1 MISLSR
7 SKLFLL
13 VVVISLLASG
23 ITLGLVYW
31 RGHLP
36 GKSAGESHPAAVSQ
50 RKVLYWVDT
59 MNPTRKSDKPGKAP
73 DGMDLVPVYA
83 DEAGPGETPPPGA
96 VKISPEK
103 QQLIGVQYGKVAE
116 RPVTE
121 TLRTVGR
128 VTYDETKI
136 ARIHTKVEGWIDQ
149 VFVNFTGKL
158 VEKNQPLIS
167 IYSPDLVST
176 QQEFLIA
183 KRGKDSLG
191 NYPNAGIAQG
201 AVSLYQA
208 SRERLRLWD
217 VNDEQI
223 RELEE
228 RGTPSRTLT
237 LYSPIGG
244 FVVTRNAFDKQRIT
258 PDTELYT
265 IADLSTVWVLAD
277 IYEYELP
284 QIHMGQA
291 AAMTLSYFPGR
302 TYAGT
307 ISYIYPQLDNATR
320 TVKVRIEFSNPGF
333 ELKPDMYSNVE
344 LKLDYGK
351 QLSVPEEAVLDSG
364 SEQIVF
370 VARDG
375 GYFEPR
381 KVQLGAKVD
390 NRYIVLSGLRRGEKI
405 VTSGNFLIDS
415 ESQLKSATQGM
426 AGMPG
431 MGGGAGGKAQAG
443 AAKAN
448 KDEQKAK
455 PAEKPKEQMPK
466 DMPMDMPMD
475 KPKDQ
480 KPPAGNHRGL

>member
-7 SKLFLL
+7 SKLLLL
-13 VVVISLLASG
+13 VVGISLLASG

-36 GKSAGESHPAAVSQ
+36 GKGAGTSQPAAASQ
-50 RKVLYWVDT
+50 RKVLYWVDA
-59 MNPTRKSDKPGKAP
+59 MNPTHKSEKPGKAS

-83 DEAGPGETPPPGA
+83 DEPAPGEAPPPGA
-96 VKISPEK
+96 VKISSEK
-103 QQLIGVQYGKVAE
+103 QQLIGVQYGTVAE

-121 TLRTVGR
+121 TIRAVGR

-183 KRGKDSLG
+183 KRGKDALG
-191 NYPNAGIAQG
+191 NNPHAEIAQG
-201 AVSLYQA
+201 AASLYDS

-284 QIHMGQA
+284 QIHLDQA
-291 AAMTLSYFPGR
+291 ATMTLSYFPGR
-302 TYAGT
+302 AYAGK
-307 ISYIYPQLDNATR
+307 ISYIYPQLDNSTR
-320 TVKVRIEFSNPGF
+320 TVKVRVEFANPGF
-333 ELKPDMYSNVE
+333 ELKPDMYANVE

-351 QLSVPEEAVLDSG
+351 QLSVPEEAVMDSG

-370 VARDG
+370 VAREG

-390 NRYIVLSGLRRGEKI
+390 DRYIVLSGLRSGEKI

-415 ESQLKSATQGM
+415 ESRLKSATEGM
-426 AGMPG
+426 AGMAG
-431 MGGGAGGKAQAG
+431 MGPGGGGKSTAG
-443 AAKAN
+443 VGKSQ
-448 KDEQKAK
+448 KEEPKAK
-455 PAEKPKEQMPK
+455 PAEQPKEQMPK
-466 DMPMDMPMD
+466 DMPMDMPTD

-480 KPPAGNHRGL
+480 KPPAGNHHGL